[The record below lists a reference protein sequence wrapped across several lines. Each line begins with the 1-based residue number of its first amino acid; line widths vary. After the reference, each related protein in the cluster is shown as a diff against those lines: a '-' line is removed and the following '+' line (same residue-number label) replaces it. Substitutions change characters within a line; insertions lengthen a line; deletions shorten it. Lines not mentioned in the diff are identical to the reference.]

1 MKKTLLA
8 VAALAAAGSVNA
20 AEVYNNEGSTLDING
35 RAFAIMQ
42 VEDSGAGSESSIS
55 DGGSRLGFTAK
66 HQATEGVAAIGRF
79 EVEYSGAQA
88 TKAGTTDEE
97 INIAFSSR
105 DFYAGLEF
113 TNIGTL
119 TFGRQ
124 TTIFDDAA
132 FRGGFDEWY
141 GYSQQLADRGRD
153 NGIVKFSA
161 NKLVENLTAGVT
173 YQFAQDDNKHRSGFT
188 IAGAYDLPMG
198 LGLSAGF
205 YDYADEVY
213 AGRATEANYSG
224 FNLGASYKINAM
236 KFGAD
241 FSMEDQDGT
250 DVTAWRIGGEYNL
263 NAARIYGG
271 YGEVDAD
278 EADKE
283 SGFYAGVGYALGSKT
298 TVFVE
303 YSQKDTA
310 TDFSGATAGIV
321 VNF

>member
-8 VAALAAAGSVNA
+8 VAVMAAAGSVNA
-20 AEVYNNEGSTLDING
+20 AEVYNNKGSTLDING

-79 EVEYSGAQA
+79 EVEYGDAA
-88 TKAGTTDEE
+88 TSFK
-97 INIAFSSR
+97 SR
-105 DFYAGLEF
+105 DFYAGVEF

-124 TTIFDDAA
+124 TTIFDDVA

-141 GYSQQLADRGRD
+141 GYSQKLEDRGRD

-161 NKLVENLTAGVT
+161 NKLVENLTAGMT

-271 YGEVDAD
+271 YGQVD
-278 EADKE
+278 EDKAPTD

-303 YSQKDTA
+303 YSQVDTEA
-310 TDFSGATAGIV
+310 KGDFESGATAGIV

>member
-8 VAALAAAGSVNA
+8 VAVMAAAGSVNA
-20 AEVYNNEGSTLDING
+20 AEVYNNDGSTLEVNG
-35 RAFAIMQ
+35 RAFAVMQ
-42 VEDSGAGSESSIS
+42 VEDNGTGSESSIN

-79 EVEYSGAQA
+79 EVQYGDAD
-88 TKAGTTDEE
+88 T
-97 INIAFSSR
+97 AFTSR

-124 TTIFDDAA
+124 TTIFDDVA

-141 GYSQQLADRGRD
+141 GYSQSLEDRGRD
-153 NGIVKFSA
+153 NGIVKFTAS
-161 NKLVENLTAGVT
+161 NLVENLTAGVT
-173 YQFAQDDNKHRSGFT
+173 YQFAQADNNERSGFT

-198 LGLSAGF
+198 LGFSAGF
-205 YDYADEVY
+205 YDYQDEKVNAD
-213 AGRATEANYSG
+213 NDNFSG
-224 FNLGASYKINAM
+224 FNLGASYKFKAF
-236 KFGAD
+236 KVGAD
-241 FSMEDQDGT
+241 FSMEDQAGT
-250 DVTAWRIGGEYNL
+250 DVMAWRLGGEYNID
-263 NAARIYGG
+263 ATRIYGG
-271 YGEVDAD
+271 YGQVDEDNAPTD
-278 EADKE
+278 

-303 YSQKDTA
+303 YSQLDTE
-310 TDFSGATAGIV
+310 TKGDFESGATAGIV